1 MIICALEIKKFFL
14 HFFSSKFIA
23 QYQNFVYACDT
34 GGRSH
39 EKKFSMPTFTY
50 KPVIHRGENRILVL
64 FAYNAATVVEL
75 RKKTNAK
82 WSKTLSGWHIADTVE
97 HRIKCKLSLK
107 NTAVV
112 EKEITSSPILLPKM
126 SNNTKEKNEN
136 IRKGKNELPTLSLQ
150 PIQYNKENS
159 IGLFVTTNR
168 TIRDAIKRL
177 PEVKW
182 NANLKCWHIPCTEKH
197 YEALYQALKAMVI
210 IDAKPLKYFLEK
222 RKTLSTIEKQVAH
235 KKPTSMGQV
244 MAISQHNMLLL
255 QRMVEEL
262 QLKAY
267 SASTL
272 RTYKNEVGIFLQT
285 LKNKKAD
292 TLTTED
298 VRRYLHYCIEKL
310 GLSENTMHSRLN
322 ALKFLYE
329 QLLGHTKFFF
339 EIPRPKKPL
348 QLPKILGEEEL
359 RRLFKAPTNLK
370 HRAILF
376 VAYSAGLRVSEVIN
390 LRLQDLDR
398 ERQQLFIHC
407 SKGKKDRYVRLSPMV
422 LDVLEQYY
430 KMSTPRPT
438 NYLFEGPIKGEPYSI
453 RSAQQIFSDARKKA
467 GIIKTLSF
475 HSLRHS
481 FATHMLEKGID
492 SVFIKDILGHFDIR
506 TTERYLHV
514 RKDFLVNIESP
525 LDSLY
530 KK

>member
-1 MIICALEIKKFFL
+1 
-14 HFFSSKFIA
+14 
-23 QYQNFVYACDT
+23 
-34 GGRSH
+34 
-39 EKKFSMPTFTY
+39 MPTFTY
-50 KPVIHRGENRILVL
+50 KPIIHRGENRILVL
-64 FAYNAATVVEL
+64 FAYNATTVAEL

-97 HRIKCKLSLK
+97 HRIKCKIPLTNKTNQTASSQVKKEVAVAPTLVTKIK
-107 NTAVV
+107 NTQKDK
-112 EKEITSSPILLPKM
+112 KENTRATKNILPI
-126 SNNTKEKNEN
+126 
-136 IRKGKNELPTLSLQ
+136 LSLQ
-150 PIQYNKENS
+150 PLQHNKEDR
-159 IGLFVTTNR
+159 IGLFVAATI
-168 TIRDAIKRL
+168 TIRAVIKKL
-177 PEVKW
+177 PEAKW
-182 NANLKCWHIPCTEKH
+182 NEALKCWHIPCTEKD
-197 YEALYQALKAMVI
+197 YETLCQALKALVI
-210 IDAKPLKYFLEK
+210 IDAKPLKTFLEK
-222 RKTLSTIEKQVAH
+222 RKTLNIVENKVGH
-235 KKPTSMGQV
+235 KKPTSLEQV
-244 MAISQHNMLLL
+244 MAISQHNMRLL

-272 RTYKNEVGIFLQT
+272 RTYKNEIGIFLQT
-285 LKNKKAD
+285 LKQKKAD
-292 TLTTED
+292 ELSVED

-310 GLSENTMHSRLN
+310 RLSENTMHSRLN

-329 QLLGHTKFFF
+329 QVLGQTKFFF

-359 RRLFKAPTNLK
+359 RRLFNAPTNLK
-370 HRAILF
+370 HKAILF

-390 LRLQDLDR
+390 LRLQDIDR

-430 KMSTPRPT
+430 KMSKIKPT
-438 NYLFEGPIKGEPYSI
+438 NYLFEGPIKNEPYSA

-481 FATHMLEKGID
+481 FATHLLEKGID
-492 SVFIKDILGHFDIR
+492 AVFIKEILGHFDIR

-514 RKDFLVNIESP
+514 RKDFLINIDSP
-525 LDSLY
+525 LDGLY